1 METVVVQ
8 FFACETPPGKWGK
21 NKGMKFYESAT
32 TGLLET

>member
-8 FFACETPPGKWGK
+8 FFACETPPGMGK